1 MNRNFWLTLFVSTCL
16 VSCSQQKVENGYT
29 LKPSDDLLRIEL
41 DSLTPNI
48 SSWLGYYY
56 DPKQDSGLLFSVDPV
71 RNEIERY
78 SLQDGKL
85 FDKMTYDREGPKGV
99 GTLIEIG
106 ILGLDSVLIFP
117 PFDNSFYQSR
127 FSDAALNKVAYNKP
141 DEYSP
146 IRSMTNYFSSPA
158 YTDGQYIY
166 TKTLFGGNYML
177 MENEELSE
185 KPLMYRVNVASGA
198 VEFAHFTFPDD
209 YWADGKTSYEFSTAA
224 NDGQFAFSFYG
235 DHNIYVANSFD
246 EELRP
251 IIAKSNYLPADFECL
266 PEAGSREDRLR
277 YFATTQHYGSLIYD
291 TYRNVYYRF
300 CYPKVDLNGSEDV
313 MSLVQFPPAFSIM
326 ILDSEF
332 KVLGEKLIEKESQ
345 LAPGNVF
352 VGSKG
357 LYISI
362 NHPDHPDN
370 LEDYF
375 SFTLF
380 ELVEE

>member
-1 MNRNFWLTLFVSTCL
+1 
-16 VSCSQQKVENGYT
+16 
-29 LKPSDDLLRIEL
+29 
-41 DSLTPNI
+41 
-48 SSWLGYYY
+48 
-56 DPKQDSGLLFSVDPV
+56 
-71 RNEIERY
+71 
-78 SLQDGKL
+78 
-85 FDKMTYDREGPKGV
+85 
-99 GTLIEIG
+99 
-106 ILGLDSVLIFP
+106 
-117 PFDNSFYQSR
+117 
-127 FSDAALNKVAYNKP
+127 
-141 DEYSP
+141 
-146 IRSMTNYFSSPA
+146 
-158 YTDGQYIY
+158 
-166 TKTLFGGNYML
+166 ML

-209 YWADGKTSYEFSTAA
+209 YWADGKTSYEFSTAT

-235 DHNIYVANSFD
+235 DHNIYVASSFD

-251 IIAKSNYLPADFECL
+251 IMAKSNYLPVDFERL

-291 TYRNVYYRF
+291 GYRNVYYRF

-313 MSLVQFPPAFSIM
+313 RSLVQFPPAFSIM
-326 ILDSEF
+326 ILDREF

-345 LAPGNVF
+345 LASGNVF
-352 VGSKG
+352 VGPKG

-362 NHPDHPDN
+362 NHPDNPDN

-375 SFTLF
+375 SFMLF